1 MEVNSQ
7 LRRRLLCL
15 FRRPEGEVPAAWLS
29 ASAEQQRD
37 HIGFRIKIAIETAA
51 AVAAAIAAKQASAV
65 RYSLT
70 IVLTGARSGKVLAT
84 HRRAG
89 RVAHLGH
96 GGDGAGCAR
105 GYAQCLKKRAQN
117 CHRQNFVA
125 GLGALVEA
133 CRQRRLPRKAA

>member
-70 IVLTGARSGKVLAT
+70 IVLTGARSGTQHIIVQAASRAWGTVVTAQGALEAT
-84 HRRAG
+84 HSA
-89 RVAHLGH
+89 
-96 GGDGAGCAR
+96 
-105 GYAQCLKKRAQN
+105 
-117 CHRQNFVA
+117 
-125 GLGALVEA
+125 
-133 CRQRRLPRKAA
+133 